1 MLWYDR
7 FRPTQAPKFLNEASG
22 VARLKGSRSTY
33 ATYSVSTGAQEIRS
47 LEPISET
54 CFAVTLMSAGE
65 NALEPR
71 GLPRVTLRSCPRIER
86 RARKAR
92 RGGWNLEDLPRV
104 TLRSCP
110 GVERTARRDERA
122 SDHEGQERHD
132 NPRARSPAERAAKRQ
147 GPRQHKHVAALGFAL
162 ARPLTFRSRPAPPAA
177 VARVTSA
184 CSAGSAFQPLSSF
197 VFFVSSSWLREEPL
211 RDGTLSP

>member
-1 MLWYDR
+1 
-7 FRPTQAPKFLNEASG
+7 
-22 VARLKGSRSTY
+22 
-33 ATYSVSTGAQEIRS
+33 
-47 LEPISET
+47 
-54 CFAVTLMSAGE
+54 MSAGE

-92 RGGWNLEDLPRV
+92 RGSTLEPRGTV

-122 SDHEGQERHD
+122 SNHEGHERHK

-162 ARPLTFRSRPAPPAA
+162 ARPLTFRSRPAAPAA

-184 CSAGSAFQPLSSF
+184 CFAGSRLRSTMSF
-197 VFFVSSSWLREEPL
+197 DPHYALLAGRHRALKIPVMVPATAVVSLI
-211 RDGTLSP
+211 G